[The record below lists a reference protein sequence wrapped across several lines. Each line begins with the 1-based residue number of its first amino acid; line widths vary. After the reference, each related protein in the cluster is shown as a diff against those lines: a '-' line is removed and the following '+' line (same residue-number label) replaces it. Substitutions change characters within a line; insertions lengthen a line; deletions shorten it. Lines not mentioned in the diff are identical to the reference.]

1 MVRYPKGICG
11 NTERRERK
19 STVNGGPDVGERVL
33 YSAKGDDKG

>member
-1 MVRYPKGICG
+1 MVRSPKYICG

-33 YSAKGDDKG
+33 YSAKGGEQG